1 MPNKPILENT
11 NILNFYTRS
20 DTTGNYVGEERPW
33 GKKGLGG
40 RKALGEERPWGKKG
54 HGGRKAMG
62 EEGHGGRM
70 ALGEEKPILSW

>member
-20 DTTGNYVGEERPW
+20 DTTGNYV
-33 GKKGLGG
+33 
-40 RKALGEERPWGKKG
+40 GEERPWGKKG